1 VLERCS
7 EDGTSLLEV
16 TLDFRV
22 ENNTAPKFSL
32 PIEKKFIVDGKQINY
47 TLPETVDT
55 EDNDAVI
62 VQIRE

>member
-1 VLERCS
+1 M
-7 EDGTSLLEV
+7 
-16 TLDFRV
+16 DFRV